1 MSEIENNPIKIGEIN
16 NLQVLRE
23 SPQGLYLGFED
34 GESVLLPNKYVPE
47 NTVISDYLN
56 VFIYTD
62 SEDRMIATTLT
73 PQISLNDIGVLK
85 VREVNNF
92 GAFMIWNIEK
102 DIFIPFRNQKQK
114 LIAGNKYP
122 IYLYLDSSSNR
133 LVGTAILDKQ
143 IQNEKLSIN
152 EGDEVD
158 LIVYE
163 HTDLGFKVIIN
174 KLHFGLIF
182 HGDIFQQIDCG
193 DELKGYIK
201 TIRPDNKIDI
211 VLQKTGFENI
221 DIYTQKLLEYLQK
234 QNGKIY
240 LTDNSSPDEIK
251 DELAMSKKQFK
262 KAVGVL
268 YKSKKIML
276 ETDCI
281 ILVNK

>member
-1 MSEIENNPIKIGEIN
+1 MTETENNPFKIGEIN

-47 NTVISDYLN
+47 NTAIGNFLD

-73 PQISLNDIGVLK
+73 PEIKLNGIGVLK
-85 VREVNNF
+85 VREVNSV
-92 GAFMIWNIEK
+92 GAFMVWNIEK

-114 LIAGNKYP
+114 LIAGKKYP
-122 IYLYLDSSSNR
+122 IYLYLDESSNR
-133 LVGTAILDKQ
+133 LVGTAILDKL
-143 IQNEKLSIN
+143 IKNENLTVK

-158 LIVYE
+158 LIIYE
-163 HTDLGFKVIIN
+163 HTDLGFKTIIN
-174 KLHFGLIF
+174 NAHFGLIF
-182 HGDIFQQIDCG
+182 HSDIFQQIDCG

-211 VLQKTGFENI
+211 VLNKTGFENI
-221 DIYTQKLLEYLQK
+221 DIYTEKLLHYLQK
-234 QNGKIY
+234 HNGKIS

-251 DELAMSKKQFK
+251 EELAMSKKQFK
-262 KAVGVL
+262 KALGVL
-268 YKSKKIML
+268 YKSKKIIL
-276 ETDCI
+276 EPNCVVLI
-281 ILVNK
+281 K

>member
-1 MSEIENNPIKIGEIN
+1 MTETENNPFKIGEIN

-23 SPQGLYLGFED
+23 SPQGLYLGYED

-47 NTVISDYLN
+47 NTAIGNFLD

-73 PQISLNDIGVLK
+73 PEIKLNEIGVLK
-85 VREVNNF
+85 VREVNSV
-92 GAFMIWNIEK
+92 GAFMMWNIEK

-114 LIAGNKYP
+114 LIAGKKYP
-122 IYLYLDSSSNR
+122 IYLYLDENSNR
-133 LVGTAILDKQ
+133 LVGTAIIDKL
-143 IQNEKLSIN
+143 IKNENISVK

-158 LIVYE
+158 LIIYE
-163 HTDLGFKVIIN
+163 HTDLGFKAIIN
-174 KLHFGLIF
+174 KAHFGLIF
-182 HGDIFQQIDCG
+182 HSDIFQQIDCG

-211 VLQKTGFENI
+211 VLNKTGFENI
-221 DIYTQKLLEYLQK
+221 DIYTEKLLHYLQK
-234 QNGKIY
+234 NNGKIS

-262 KAVGVL
+262 KALGVL
-268 YKSKKIML
+268 YKSKRVIL
-276 ETDCI
+276 EPNCVVLI
-281 ILVNK
+281 K